1 MSKNYNP
8 ILVISGDPK
17 SIFLEIFFKSF
28 NLSKR
33 PLILIVNKAILI
45 KQIKLFGYKFK
56 LNELS
61 DQNINKIKLTSKTI
75 NFINVPIE
83 NKNNL
88 QKYLK
93 NCFSISLKILK
104 KNQKIS
110 LINGPINK
118 EKFLKNKFLG
128 VTEYL
133 GSKFNKLDE
142 VVMLIYNQKLS
153 VSPLTTHLP
162 LKEVYK
168 YISKRKS

>member
-93 NCFSISLKILK
+93 MFFNFIKNIK
-104 KNQKIS
+104 ENQK
-110 LINGPINK
+110 
-118 EKFLKNKFLG
+118 F
-128 VTEYL
+128 
-133 GSKFNKLDE
+133 
-142 VVMLIYNQKLS
+142 
-153 VSPLTTHLP
+153 H
-162 LKEVYK
+162 
-168 YISKRKS
+168 